1 MCVFVRACVRACV
14 RVCVCA
20 SVSASM
26 SVSYLILKFLTSLI
40 LSLSNGTYILC
51 THSEVAL
58 NSAMNSNAS
67 LSATSSTPSLCCAV
81 HAGKG
86 IVIKVKHRYP
96 FSSAL
101 KRMSVIAECSIPF
114 KAESGLFIF
123 SKGAPE
129 VLASYMDVIPPFYQ
143 DTYVHHMTRGKRVLA
158 LAYRKVQ
165 STSQQTLQDLRDTPR
180 SQIESGLTFAGFL
193 VFDCDLKVDSKSVI
207 RELISSDHKVI
218 MITGDSAY
226 TAADVAAKLGMTRT
240 GAGAGLLNLESK
252 TLSSPNGNG
261 AGAGV
266 EELVWRKVAG
276 AAATGNGSG
285 KNKVSPPPSVSID
298 IPFQPSPEALRAL
311 SAQYSLCVTG
321 SSLLAIQTSNGDSG
335 SAVLKALCP
344 NVTVFARVSPAQKV
358 CTYVQ
363 DILRS
368 VFLC

>member
-1 MCVFVRACVRACV
+1 
-14 RVCVCA
+14 
-20 SVSASM
+20 
-26 SVSYLILKFLTSLI
+26 
-40 LSLSNGTYILC
+40 
-51 THSEVAL
+51 VAL

-252 TLSSPNGNG
+252 TLSSANGNGNG
-261 AGAGV
+261 AGAGF

-276 AAATGNGSG
+276 AAASGSGSG
-285 KNKVSPPPSVSID
+285 KNKVSPPPSVSTD
-298 IPFQPSPEALRAL
+298 IPFQPSLEALRSL

-321 SSLLAIQTSNGDSG
+321 STLLALQTSNADSG

-358 CTYVQ
+358 CKYVQ
-363 DILRS
+363 EIRRS
-368 VFLC
+368 VFLCKDWIIL

>member
-1 MCVFVRACVRACV
+1 M
-14 RVCVCA
+14 
-20 SVSASM
+20 
-26 SVSYLILKFLTSLI
+26 
-40 LSLSNGTYILC
+40 
-51 THSEVAL
+51 AL

-129 VLASYMDVIPPFYQ
+129 ILASYMDVIPSFYQ

-207 RELISSDHKVI
+207 RELISSDHKVV

-252 TLSSPNGNG
+252 TLSSSSGNG

-276 AAATGNGSG
+276 AAASGSGSGSG

-298 IPFQPSPEALRAL
+298 IPFQPSPEALRSL

-321 SSLLAIQTSNGDSG
+321 SSLLALQTSNGDSG

-363 DILRS
+363 EIRRS
-368 VFLC
+368 VLLC

>member
-1 MCVFVRACVRACV
+1 
-14 RVCVCA
+14 
-20 SVSASM
+20 
-26 SVSYLILKFLTSLI
+26 
-40 LSLSNGTYILC
+40 
-51 THSEVAL
+51 
-58 NSAMNSNAS
+58 MNSNAS
-67 LSATSSTPSLCCAV
+67 PSATSATPSLCCAV

-86 IVIKVKHRYP
+86 IVVKVKHRYP

-114 KAESGLFIF
+114 KSETGLFIF

-129 VLASYMDVIPPFYQ
+129 VLASYIDDLPLFYH

-165 STSQQTLQDLRDTPR
+165 STNQQKTLQDLRDTPR
-180 SQIESGLTFAGFL
+180 SKIECGLLFAGFL
-193 VFDCDLKVDSKSVI
+193 VFDCDLKADSKSVI

-240 GAGAGLLNLESK
+240 GAGSGLLNLESK
-252 TLSSPNGNG
+252 VPSSTNG
-261 AGAGV
+261 AGC

-276 AAATGNGSG
+276 AASAGSGSG
-285 KNKVSPPPSVSID
+285 KNKVPPPQPTQSTSIAID
-298 IPFQPSPEALRAL
+298 IPFQPSVEALRTL

-321 SSLLAIQTSNGDSG
+321 SSLLALQTSNADSG
-335 SAVLKALCP
+335 SAVLRALCP

-358 CTYVQ
+358 CSTVHDLHSRFFYRI
-363 DILRS
+363 DRIT
-368 VFLC
+368 